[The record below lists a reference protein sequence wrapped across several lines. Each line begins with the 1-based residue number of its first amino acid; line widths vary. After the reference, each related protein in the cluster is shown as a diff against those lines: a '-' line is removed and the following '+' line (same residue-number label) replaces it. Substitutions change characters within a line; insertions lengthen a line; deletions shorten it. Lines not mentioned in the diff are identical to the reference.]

1 MTFSNGIHPKQTK
14 NIIILP
20 YANNNPPTRGVY
32 ENTPS
37 VQYTSNVISSSSNTY
52 YMKTSMI
59 GRIMNQSE
67 CIMCPKH

>member
-1 MTFSNGIHPKQTK
+1 MTFSNGIHPKQMK

-20 YANNNPPTRGVY
+20 YSNNNQLTRGVY
-32 ENTPS
+32 ENKPS
-37 VQYTSNVISSSSNTY
+37 VQYTSNIISSSSNIY

-59 GRIMNQSE
+59 GRIMNQPG